1 MNSPKEQHYINSLE
15 PDSSCEKCN
24 GEMSYLVPNYR
35 LEIMERVDCMDCII
49 EEQYK
54 DHLKDELTRLLASVS
69 QQKLS
74 QIVAELIVN
83 GVDINPNDDLNRID
97 VIIQTKN
104 TMNAIQLGSA
114 YSNR

>member
-1 MNSPKEQHYINSLE
+1 M
-15 PDSSCEKCN
+15 DSCEKCN
-24 GEMSYLVPNYR
+24 GQMYYLVPNYR
-35 LEIMERVDCMDCII
+35 LEIMEKVDCMDCII

-54 DHLKDELTRLLASVS
+54 DHLKGELTRLLVNASP
-69 QQKLS
+69 QKLS

-83 GVDINPNDDLNRID
+83 GVDRNPNDDLNRID

-104 TMNAIQLGSA
+104 TLNAMQLGSA